1 MDPVKLVI
9 HEDGT
14 LGGAGR
20 DALHKVLPEAEI
32 IDRASA
38 DERVDGE
45 LARYPL
51 CRAARA
57 ACPLFLKL
65 FDVALLESGELK
77 YCDSDIL
84 CLRRFTGVFG
94 PTDRRYRGCFMRD
107 CKHAY
112 AVRPWHLRPLG
123 QLRLRGCV
131 NTGLIRTERGFL
143 QLELVEWLLK
153 KLGHLDVWARRWYWT
168 EQTCW
173 AALASRGLCGLWDRR
188 RAILAS
194 SDMGE
199 YGEETAIIHFVSTY
213 RHHLDA
219 FAGRC
224 RPVTDPPVEIASTS
238 AAPVGPLGQF
248 VSDLRARLGF

>member
-1 MDPVKLVI
+1 LVV

-14 LGGAGR
+14 LGEAGR
-20 DALHKVLPEAEI
+20 DTLHKALPGVEI

-38 DERVDGE
+38 DERIDGE

-51 CRAARA
+51 CRAARSS
-57 ACPLFLKL
+57 CPLFLKL
-65 FDVALLESGELK
+65 FDVALHESGELN

-84 CLRRFTGVFG
+84 CLRRFTGLFG
-94 PTDRRYRGCFMRD
+94 STENRYRGCFMRD
-107 CKHAY
+107 GKHAY

-123 QLRLRGCV
+123 DVLLQGRV
-131 NTGLIRTERGFL
+131 NTGLIRAERGFL
-143 QLELVEWLLK
+143 QLDLVEWLLK

-173 AALASRGLCGLWDRR
+173 AALAGKGSCGLWDRR
-188 RAILAS
+188 HVILAS
-194 SDMGE
+194 PDMGD

-224 RPVTDPPVEIASTS
+224 RSLADPPVEIASSS

-248 VSDLRARLGF
+248 VSDLRARLGY